1 MQHCCEKDEINV
13 AKKKRRR
20 KNPNN
25 LTTGYTTER

>member
-1 MQHCCEKDEINV
+1 MQHCCEKDEIN
-13 AKKKRRR
+13 AATKKK